1 MNRVHTVCQCP
12 SWTSEPREG
21 GRESI
26 KARTKKSIDAFVVF
40 LSWPHRVPADIVPRV
55 IHNSRLFCLTGGL
68 SWGIRHDSWGRP
80 LPAFSCSSRLQNRP
94 VSTPNVLTLRDVR
107 SHTRTHTHTRLSK
120 ILFFSLF
127 HNIAGRKISNRIMEN
142 NNYLIFVWFLKLI
155 FLRVFDTYI
164 LWEEIWE
171 IYYSFVIEFFFLF
184 RSSYQPSF
192 NDCVTGSNISNT
204 EIWVTIV
211 CSLAQFLS
219 EIHCERVNFIQWN
232 MLQRNN

>member
-1 MNRVHTVCQCP
+1 MSIVDKRAARGGPREHKSTHEEKHRCFCGVSLVAASCP
-12 SWTSEPREG
+12 SWYCA
-21 GRESI
+21 ESD
-26 KARTKKSIDAFVVF
+26 T
-40 LSWPHRVPADIVPRV
+40 
-55 IHNSRLFCLTGGL
+55 SRLFCLTGGL

-80 LPAFSCSSRLQNRP
+80 LPAFSYFSRLQNRP

-142 NNYLIFVWFLKLI
+142 NNYLIFVRFLKLI
-155 FLRVFDTYI
+155 FLRVFDTYV

-204 EIWVTIV
+204 EICVTIV